1 MFADCGAAATTK
13 LERLQNAHVDQHIY
27 KTFKMLQNGVLVLG
41 GSSGPGGLFWV
52 LPIWSCFCFYKSV
65 KVLRHLCRSE
75 DRLPEPEPIRAR
87 PPPQAPQETPPPG
100 ATSRARCTERSSVSK
115 KEKKRS
121 FVLQVSIVQH
131 LNTKVKKAPYGGGAN
146 THMGREGGK
155 YPNGRGANQNFGS
168 VTMVPGSVS
177 LLIYLHCCPPP
188 PPNIYIRPLKQYMT
202 PSPPSG
208 PAEIHKSPTQV

>member
-87 PPPQAPQETPPPG
+87 PPPQAPQETPPPRRHF
-100 ATSRARCTERSSVSK
+100 TCTVHRAIKRIKER
-115 KEKKRS
+115 KETQLRPSGFYRS
-121 FVLQVSIVQH
+121 AFKHKSQKGSIWGGGKH
-131 LNTKVKKAPYGGGAN
+131 PYGKGG
-146 THMGREGGK
+146 GQISKWEGGK
-155 YPNGRGANQNFGS
+155 PE
-168 VTMVPGSVS
+168 
-177 LLIYLHCCPPP
+177 LW
-188 PPNIYIRPLKQYMT
+188 
-202 PSPPSG
+202 
-208 PAEIHKSPTQV
+208 